1 MQILIKRQKT
11 RFFKKAFSLIELMIV
26 IVILGLLAA
35 MVMPSLTGKGEEAKR
50 NLVCVQ
56 MKSVYNGALDMFKI
70 NNSIYPT
77 TEEGLEALVK
87 NPDAEKYPNYS
98 MSGYFKDGKMPK
110 DSWSNNFIYLNDDGK
125 IEIISLGADKKEGG
139 KDEAADIKM
148 SECK

>member
-1 MQILIKRQKT
+1 MQRKSRE
-11 RFFKKAFSLIELMIV
+11 AFSLIELMIV

-56 MKSVYNGALDMFKI
+56 MKSIYNGALDMFKI
-70 NNSIYPT
+70 NNSVYPS
-77 TEEGLEALVK
+77 TEEGLEALVS
-87 NPDAEKYPNYS
+87 NPDEDLYPNYS
-98 MSGYFKDGKMPK
+98 TSGYFKDSKMPK
-110 DSWSNNFIYLNDDGK
+110 DSWGAKFIYINEEGSVEL
-125 IEIISLGADKKEGG
+125 ISLAADRKEGG

>member
-1 MQILIKRQKT
+1 MQRKSRE
-11 RFFKKAFSLIELMIV
+11 AFSLIELMIV

-70 NNSIYPT
+70 NNSVYPS
-77 TEEGLEALVK
+77 TEEGLEALVS
-87 NPDAEKYPNYS
+87 NPDEEMYPNYS
-98 MSGYFKDGKMPK
+98 TSGYFKDSKIPK
-110 DSWSNNFIYLNDDGK
+110 DSWGNKFIYINEEGSVEL
-125 IEIISLGADKKEGG
+125 ISLGADRKEGG
-139 KDEAADIKM
+139 KDESADIRM

>member
-1 MQILIKRQKT
+1 MQR
-11 RFFKKAFSLIELMIV
+11 KAFSLIELMIV

-56 MKSVYNGALDMFKI
+56 MKSIYNGALDMFKI
-70 NNSIYPT
+70 NNSMYPT

-87 NPDAEKYPNYS
+87 NPDPEKYSNYS
-98 MSGYFKDGKMPK
+98 STGYFKDSKLPK
-110 DSWSNNFIYLNDDGK
+110 DSWGSKFIYINNEGSVEL
-125 IEIISLGADKKEGG
+125 ISFGADKKEGG

>member
-1 MQILIKRQKT
+1 MYKT
-11 RFFKKAFSLIELMIV
+11 SRNGFSLIELMIV

-56 MKSVYNGALDMFKI
+56 MKSTYNGALDMFKI
-70 NNSIYPT
+70 NNSVYPS

-87 NPDAEKYPNYS
+87 NPDEELYPNYS
-98 MSGYFKDGKMPK
+98 MSGYFKDSKMPK
-110 DSWSNNFIYLNDDGK
+110 DSWGSKFIYINEEGSVEL
-125 IEIISLGADKKEGG
+125 ISLGADKKEGG